1 MLSIPAEIPKEK
13 DNGHLVAIY
22 AAVIGFLTYA
32 SVYAFRK
39 PFTVGIYAGQPA
51 IFGLAFKDAL
61 VVSQLLGY
69 ATSKFYGIRFIA
81 ELKRIGRGK
90 TMLLLVFISW
100 MALLAFAVVPAPY
113 NVVLL
118 FVNGFPLGIIWG
130 IIFSYAEGRRTTDL
144 IGASLAVSFIFSSGF
159 VKSVAKWVMLNFS
172 VTEIWLPF
180 VTGSLFVLPMLL
192 FVYLLDKIP
201 PPNDK
206 DRTQRVERIALD
218 QAGRK
223 QLFKELR
230 PALILLIVT
239 YVFLTIFRDVRD
251 SFAANMWS
259 ELGYGNQPSVFT
271 KTEIPITLV
280 ILLIMGS
287 MIIIR
292 NNRRALQII
301 NWIVIIGFLIAGG
314 SSLLF
319 WQNQISGFMWMTLT
333 GLGLYL
339 GYIPFNCILF
349 ERLIAVYRKP
359 ANVGFLMYLADS
371 FGYLGSIGV
380 LFFKTLLHLEM
391 RWVDLYSR
399 GVMFMSVAGIILTL
413 ITILFFSKKF
423 QHSNE

>member
-22 AAVIGFLTYA
+22 AAIIGFLTYA

-39 PFTVGIYAGQPA
+39 PFTVGIYADQPA

-100 MALLAFAVVPAPY
+100 MALLLFALIPAPY

-118 FVNGFPLGIIWG
+118 FINGFPLGIIWG

-172 VTEIWLPF
+172 VSETWLPF

-201 PPNDK
+201 PPNEK
-206 DRTQRVERIALD
+206 DRLQRVERVALD

-230 PALILLIVT
+230 PALILLIVA
-239 YVFLTIFRDVRD
+239 YVFLTIFRDIRD

-271 KTEIPITLV
+271 KTEIPITLI

-292 NNRRALQII
+292 NNKRALQII
-301 NWIVIIGFLIAGG
+301 NWIVILGFLIAGG

-319 WQNQISGFMWMTLT
+319 WQNQISGFTWMTLT

-380 LFFKTLLHLEM
+380 LFVKTVLHLDM

-399 GVMFMSVAGIILTL
+399 GVIFMSVAGIVLTL

-423 QHSNE
+423 SAQQ

>member
-1 MLSIPAEIPKEK
+1 
-13 DNGHLVAIY
+13 
-22 AAVIGFLTYA
+22 
-32 SVYAFRK
+32 
-39 PFTVGIYAGQPA
+39 
-51 IFGLAFKDAL
+51 
-61 VVSQLLGY
+61 VSQLLGY

-100 MALLAFAVVPAPY
+100 MALLLFAIIPAPY
-113 NVVLL
+113 NVPLL
-118 FVNGFPLGIIWG
+118 FANGFPLGIIWG

-180 VTGSLFVLPMLL
+180 ITGSLFVLPMLL

-201 PPNDK
+201 PPNEK
-206 DRTQRVERIALD
+206 DRLQRVERVALD

-230 PALILLIVT
+230 PALILLIVS
-239 YVFLTIFRDVRD
+239 YVFLTIFRDIRD

-280 ILLIMGS
+280 ILIIMGS

-292 NNRRALQII
+292 NNKRALQII
-301 NWIVIIGFLIAGG
+301 NWIVILGFLIAGG

-349 ERLIAVYRKP
+349 ERLIAVYRRP

-380 LFFKTLLHLEM
+380 LFVKTLLHLEM

-399 GVMFMSVAGIILTL
+399 AVIVMSVAGVVLTL

-423 QHSNE
+423 QRNND